1 MKLQIYYST
10 YIIIWGFLYWLKI
23 VKYNPLSWLIIAL
36 ITSIIIILYLVCNN
50 VPINM
55 LIKYIIL
62 NSPKLLLLC
71 LIDHNNINNGFII
84 GTIFFIYYLI
94 IIDFDIK
101 NVYFDQT
108 IKKLLD
114 STI

>member
-1 MKLQIYYST
+1 MDLRIYYST

-23 VKYNPLSWLIIAL
+23 VKCNPLSWLIIAL
-36 ITSIIIILYLVCNN
+36 ITSIIIILYLVYNN

-55 LIKYIIL
+55 LIKYIIY

-84 GTIFFIYYLI
+84 GTLFFIYYLI
-94 IIDFDIK
+94 VIDFDIK

-114 STI
+114 STF